1 VELCPER
8 QDEIITRYLRDQV
21 GVDPQ
26 SLRPVLRLTALG
38 IVNLAWRNTC
48 VEGWHVEGRLSN
60 GDMLRVN
67 SHMSWRLDQLLWRWR
82 GEMGWPRATRF
93 GRWTKSASTIYG
105 RWAVAYIS
113 GSPILVGVCPSAAWC
128 VTSPGMTW
136 RNSRKTRMRH

>member
-8 QDEIITRYLRDQV
+8 QDEIITQFLHDQV

-26 SLRPVLRLTALG
+26 SLRPVLRLAALG

-48 VEGWHVEGRLSN
+48 VEGWHAEGRLSD

-82 GEMGWPRATRF
+82 SWLRRF
-93 GRWTKSASTIYG
+93 T
-105 RWAVAYIS
+105 VARRS
-113 GSPILVGVCPSAAWC
+113 HLSVDS
-128 VTSPGMTW
+128 
-136 RNSRKTRMRH
+136 